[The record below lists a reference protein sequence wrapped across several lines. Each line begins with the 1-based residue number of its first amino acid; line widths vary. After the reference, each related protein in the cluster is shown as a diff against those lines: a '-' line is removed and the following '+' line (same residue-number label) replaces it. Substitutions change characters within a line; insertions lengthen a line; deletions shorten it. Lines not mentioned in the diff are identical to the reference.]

1 MVSGGLQYSNSRLVK
16 TSSNNPILECND
28 NCTCHP
34 GRCDNRVVQAGPCPH
49 LAVLQVEEKGWGVLA
64 TRDLSQGQFV
74 CEYAGEVIGEEEARA
89 RWSRQLQHQLSNY
102 IMVVRE
108 YSGNNLV
115 SKTIVDPTGKIEN
128 NDVRAITNIML

>member
-1 MVSGGLQYSNSRLVK
+1 M
-16 TSSNNPILECND
+16 
-28 NCTCHP
+28 
-34 GRCDNRVVQAGPCPH
+34 
-49 LAVLQVEEKGWGVLA
+49 EEKGWGVLA

-108 YSGNNLV
+108 YSGTNLV
-115 SKTIVDPTGKIEN
+115 SKTIVDPTGK
-128 NDVRAITNIML
+128 RTMM